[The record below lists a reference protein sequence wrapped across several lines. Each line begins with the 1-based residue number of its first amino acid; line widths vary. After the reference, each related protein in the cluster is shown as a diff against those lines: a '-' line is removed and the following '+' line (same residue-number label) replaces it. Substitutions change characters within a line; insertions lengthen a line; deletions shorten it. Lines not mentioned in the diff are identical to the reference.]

1 MLKQTELKKLKALF
15 GKDTDKLIE
24 AIKAEEEQD
33 FTVPEVKTYSDD
45 DLATRDEN
53 VKKEAKKEGFTEGKT
68 AGIEIAGK
76 AIAKKYG
83 LADIDTKDPDKV
95 IAALDA
101 KVITGD
107 GGLKE
112 QIGLLQKDIQ
122 RLESEK
128 EAAHGEAKKIK
139 FETDLLTKFP
149 KNRSNILSDEQYL
162 ALIKNELG
170 IEDLDGKQVV
180 KRKGEIVRDPVT
192 KDPLD
197 LAKVVETV
205 FTESK
210 WVTEGGKGGGRGG
223 DDHSSG
229 GAGAKTLSKAIEAWE
244 KEGKNTMSQ
253 EFQVHVQQL
262 AKTEGFD
269 MNA

>member
-1 MLKQTELKKLKALF
+1 MLKKTELTKLKALF
-15 GKDTDKLIE
+15 GKDTDKLIA
-24 AIKAEEEQD
+24 AIAAQDEQD
-33 FTVPEVKTYSDD
+33 FTVPEIKIYSDE
-45 DLATRDEN
+45 DLATRDANTE
-53 VKKEAKKEGFTEGKT
+53 KEAKKVGFAEGKT

-83 LADIDTKDPDKV
+83 LDGIDTKDPDKV
-95 IAALDA
+95 IAALDS
-101 KVITGD
+101 KVATGD

-112 QIGLLQKDIQ
+112 QITLLQKDVQ

-128 EAAHGEAKKIK
+128 ENIVGETKKIK

-180 KRKGEIVRDPVT
+180 KRKGEIMRDPVT

-210 WVTEGGKGGGRGG
+210 WVSDGGKGGGRGG
-223 DDHSSG
+223 DDHSG
-229 GAGAKTLSKAIEAWE
+229 GGGGAKTLSKAIEAWE

-262 AKTEGFD
+262 AKTDGFD